1 MKIYSCCGDD
11 GTTSIS
17 GGKRLPKHHPRIEA
31 LGSVDELISW
41 VGLLRDHHEI
51 LKFRDLLV
59 SIQKQLMLF
68 SAALASESEKKA
80 SEILI
85 SVDDPVNTLERVIDS
100 LEETLPELRK
110 FILPGGNI
118 LVSYV
123 HITRCVCR
131 RAERCVVRLDST
143 EKIPPL
149 IIKYLNRL
157 ADFLFILGRKIS
169 LDLDIKEFTGSD

>member
-1 MKIYSCCGDD
+1 MGDE
-11 GTTSIS
+11 GLTSIS

-41 VGLLRDHHEI
+41 IGLLRDFREI
-51 LKFRDLLV
+51 QKNTELLV

-68 SAALASESEKKA
+68 NAALASESEEKA
-80 SEILI
+80 SEILVSAAD
-85 SVDDPVNTLERVIDS
+85 SVNILEGAIES
-100 LEETLPELRK
+100 LETTLPGLIK
-110 FILPGGNI
+110 FIIPGGNI

-123 HITRCVCR
+123 HITRNVCR
-131 RAERCVVRLDST
+131 RAERRVVKLDST

-157 ADFLFILGRKIS
+157 ADYLFLLGRKIN
-169 LDLDIKEFTGSD
+169 LDLDIKEIT

>member
-1 MKIYSCCGDD
+1 MKIYSCSGDD

-17 GGKRLPKHHPRIEA
+17 GSKRLPKDHPRIEA

-41 VGLLRDHHEI
+41 VGLLRDQNEI
-51 LKFRDLLV
+51 LKYRDLLV
-59 SIQKQLMLF
+59 SIQKQLMLIN
-68 SAALASESEKKA
+68 AALAVESKGKA

-85 SVDDPVNTLERVIDS
+85 SVDDPVKAIESAIDS
-100 LEETLPELRK
+100 FEETLPELRK
-110 FILPGGNI
+110 FVLPGGSI
-118 LVSYV
+118 PVSYV

-131 RAERCVVRLDST
+131 RAERCVVKLDST

-157 ADFLFILGRKIS
+157 ADYLFLLARKIS
-169 LDLDIKEFTGSD
+169 LDLNIKEFTWSD

>member
-1 MKIYSCCGDD
+1 MKISSCMGDE
-11 GTTSIS
+11 GLTSIS

-41 VGLLRDHHEI
+41 IGLLRDYREI
-51 LKFRDLLV
+51 QNDNELLV

-68 SAALASESEKKA
+68 NAALASESEEKA
-80 SEILI
+80 SEILVSATD
-85 SVDDPVNTLERVIDS
+85 SVNILESAIES
-100 LEETLPELRK
+100 LETTLPGLRK
-110 FILPGGNI
+110 FIIPGGNI

-123 HITRCVCR
+123 HITRNVCR
-131 RAERCVVRLDST
+131 RAERRVVKLDST

-157 ADFLFILGRKIS
+157 ADYLFLLGRKIN
-169 LDLDIKEFTGSD
+169 LDLDIKEIT